1 MIITLKGA
9 NFSGNHIDT
18 DSYRITPYVDGGSSY
33 SGPTSV
39 IKEASYTGTVTI
51 RDGFEL
57 NGAVTVTMGG
67 SSVTPSINGKTI
79 TISIGS
85 VTGPVVIRVTT
96 KATSSTPTTPTT
108 YTVTYQING
117 HGTQPAAVNG
127 VTKLPNPLPTLTAS
141 GWTFGGW
148 YTNSA
153 CTTAAVAG
161 ATISANTTLYAKW
174 TEVVAPEPE
183 KPAVDPNTCTHDWS
197 GSSGN
202 YACNNCGMP
211 NYTKVNIVKN
221 EGIRSITVTKISG
234 WGTTGQTI
242 ADGTNVHIG
251 DKLQVDVVVEDG
263 YTLVGLESPYVTTAF
278 SGGCSIAPTATIVE
292 DVTYE
297 FVEPADTTTG
307 KEYFLGTAANNSG
320 PYSTWMYYIYDVT
333 PGRKYH
339 VKGIAGQSA
348 RLWLM
353 FKGEEITKANIINF
367 SSDSSAADV
376 KEEYVVAPANAVK
389 MVVNTRND
397 KGRVPFVEVHPTYG
411 V

>member
-51 RDGFEL
+51 KDGFEL
-57 NGAVTVTMGG
+57 NGDVTVTMGG

-127 VTKLPNPLPTLTAS
+127 VTTLPNPLPTLTAS

-161 ATISANTTLYAKW
+161 GAISANTTLYAKW
-174 TEVVAPEPE
+174 TEVTTDPEEPG
-183 KPAVDPNTCTHDWS
+183 VDPSTCSHTF
-197 GSSGN
+197 GTGN
-202 YACNNCGMP
+202 ICTICGMP
-211 NYTKVNIVKN
+211 NYTKVTIVKN
-221 EGIRSITVTKISG
+221 EGIKSITVTKTSG

-251 DKLQVDVVVEDG
+251 DRLQVDVVPEDG
-263 YTLVGLESPYVTTAF
+263 YTLVGVESPYTTTAF
-278 SGGCSIAPTATIVE
+278 SGGCTISPTATIIE

-297 FVEPADTTTG
+297 LVTPVDTTTG
-307 KEYFLGTAANNSG
+307 LQYYMTTAAANSG
-320 PYSTWMYYIYDVT
+320 PYSTWKYYVYDVT

-339 VKGIAGQSA
+339 IKALSGQAA
-348 RLWLM
+348 RMWIM
-353 FKGEEITKANIINF
+353 FKDAELVKENVINY
-367 SSDSSAADV
+367 SSDSSAAAI
-376 KEEYVVAPANAVK
+376 KEEYVVAPEGAVK
-389 MVVNTRND
+389 MVVNTRTDD
-397 KGRVPFVEVHPTYG
+397 KTLPIVEVHPTYG

>member
-9 NFSGNHIDT
+9 DFSSNHINT
-18 DSYRITPYVDGGSSY
+18 DSYIITPYVDGGSSY

-51 RDGFEL
+51 KDGFEL
-57 NGAVTVTMGG
+57 NGDVTVTMGG

-174 TEVVAPEPE
+174 TEVTTDEPE
-183 KPAVDPNTCTHDWS
+183 VDPSTCTHS
-197 GSSGN
+197 FGAGN
-202 YACNNCGMP
+202 ICTICGMP
-211 NYTKVNIVKN
+211 NYTKVTIVKN
-221 EGIRSITVTKISG
+221 EGIKSITVTKTSG

-251 DKLQVDVVVEDG
+251 DRLQVDVVPEDG
-263 YTLVGLESPYVTTAF
+263 YTLVGVESPYTTTAF
-278 SGGCSIAPTATIVE
+278 SGGCTISPTATIIE
-292 DVTYE
+292 NVTYE

-307 KEYFLGTAANNSG
+307 KDYFLGTSANRTG
-320 PYSTWMYYIYDVT
+320 PHTTWMYYIYDVT

-339 VKGIAGQSA
+339 VKGIAGQAA

-353 FKGEEITKANIINF
+353 FSGEEITKDNIINY
-367 SSDSSAADV
+367 SSDSSAAAA
-376 KEEYVVAPANAVK
+376 KEEYVVAPAGAVK

-397 KGRVPFVEVHPTYG
+397 AGRVPFVEVHPTYG

>member
-9 NFSGNHIDT
+9 NFSSNHINT
-18 DSYRITPYVDGGSSY
+18 NSYIITPYVDGGSYY

-39 IKEASYTGTVTI
+39 TKEASYTGTVTI

-57 NGAVTVTMGG
+57 NGDVTVTMGG
-67 SSVTPSINGKTI
+67 SAVTPVISGKTI
-79 TISIGS
+79 TISIDS

-96 KATSSTPTTPTT
+96 KTASSTPTTPTT

-127 VTKLPNPLPTLTAS
+127 VTTLPNPLPTLTAS

-174 TEVVAPEPE
+174 TEVTTEPE
-183 KPAVDPNTCTHDWS
+183 VDPNTCSHTFGTDS
-197 GSSGN
+197 K
-202 YACNNCGMP
+202 CTNCGMP
-211 NYTKVNIVKN
+211 NYTKVTIIKN
-221 EGIRSITVTKISG
+221 EGIKSITVTKIAG

-251 DKLQVDVVVEDG
+251 DKLQVDVVLEDG
-263 YTLVGLESPYVTTAF
+263 YTLVGVESPYTTTAF
-278 SGGCSIAPTATIVE
+278 SGGCTISPTATIIE

-307 KEYFLGTAANNSG
+307 QQYFLGTSANNSG

-339 VKGIAGQSA
+339 VTGIAGQSA

-353 FKGEEITKANIINF
+353 FSGEEIVKANIINY
-367 SSDSSAADV
+367 STDSSAAEA

-397 KGRVPFVEVHPTYG
+397 KGTVPFVEVHPTYG

>member
-18 DSYRITPYVDGGSSY
+18 DSYRITPYVDSGSSY

-57 NGAVTVTMGG
+57 NGDVTVTMGG
-67 SSVTPSINGKTI
+67 SSVTPSISGKTI

-96 KATSSTPTTPTT
+96 KATSSTPATPTT

-127 VTKLPNPLPTLTAS
+127 VTTLPNPLPTLTAS

-174 TEVVAPEPE
+174 TEIATTDPEEPE
-183 KPAVDPNTCTHDWS
+183 GECTHS
-197 GSSGN
+197 FGSDN
-202 YACNNCGMP
+202 KCTICGMP
-211 NYTKVNIVKN
+211 GYTKVSIVKN
-221 EGIRSITVTKISG
+221 EGIKSITVTKIGG
-234 WGTTGQTI
+234 WKATGQTI
-242 ADGTNVHIG
+242 TDGTNVNIG
-251 DKLQVDVVVEDG
+251 DRLQVDVVTEDG
-263 YTLVGLESPYVTTAF
+263 YTLVGNESPYTTTAF
-278 SGGCSIAPTATIVE
+278 SGGCVISPTATIIE

-297 FVEPADTTTG
+297 LVTPVDTTTG
-307 KEYFLGTAANNSG
+307 ETYYMTTAAANSG
-320 PYSTWMYYIYDVT
+320 PYSTWKYYVYDVT

-339 VKGIAGQSA
+339 ISAYSGQAA
-348 RLWLM
+348 RMWIM
-353 FKGEEITKANIINF
+353 FNDAELVKANVINY
-367 SSDSSAADV
+367 STDSSAVSD
-376 KEEYVVAPANAVK
+376 KEEYVVAPEGAVK
-389 MVVNTRND
+389 MVVNTRTDNKD
-397 KGRVPFVEVHPTYG
+397 YPIVEVHPTYG

>member
-9 NFSGNHIDT
+9 NFETNRIGTI
-18 DSYRITPYVDGGSSY
+18 DSYSITRVIDAGSSY

-39 IKEASYTGTVTI
+39 KKNDPYSGSITIKSNY
-51 RDGFEL
+51 EL
-57 NGAVTVTMGG
+57 SGSVTVTMGG
-67 SSVTPSINGKTI
+67 EPVTPTINGKTI
-79 TISIGS
+79 SISIAS
-85 VTGPVVIRVTT
+85 VTGNIVIKALTIPTVVV
-96 KATSSTPTTPTT
+96 PETPTT

-127 VTKLPNPLPTLTAS
+127 VTKLPNPLPKLTAS

-148 YTNSA
+148 YTNSG

-174 TEVVAPEPE
+174 TEVTTEPE
-183 KPAVDPNTCTHDWS
+183 VDPNTCSHTF
-197 GSSGN
+197 GTGN
-202 YACNNCGMP
+202 ICTICGMP
-211 NYTKVNIVKN
+211 NYTKVSIVKN
-221 EGIRSITVTKISG
+221 EGIKSITVTKISG

-251 DKLQVDVVVEDG
+251 DKLQVDVVLESG
-263 YTLVGLESPYVTTAF
+263 YTLVGTTSPYTTTAF
-278 SGGCSIAPTATIVE
+278 SGGCTISPTATIVE

-307 KEYFLGTAANNSG
+307 KDYFLGTSAANSG

-353 FKGEEITKANIINF
+353 FSGEEITKANIINY
-367 SSDSSAADV
+367 SSDSSAASA

-397 KGRVPFVEVHPTYG
+397 KGTVPFVEVHPTYG